1 MEKASSLPPTV
12 PGERLDSWKEIGGY
26 LKRDVRTVQR
36 WERTKGL
43 PVRRL
48 PGGDMARV
56 YALKSELDA
65 WWSSRGIHLATE
77 SPPLA
82 EPIPRRRSWVW
93 PSAIAAVALAAVLG
107 GVRLFP
113 RLAVPPPRVT
123 PFTSYVGDVSYPSFS
138 PDGRQVVFTWN
149 GEKQD
154 NYDLYVKLIGGGDP
168 LRLTR
173 NPAYDSWAAWS
184 PDGRQIAFGR
194 WFVGKPEAQ
203 ILVIP
208 ALGGAER
215 MIGTCLVPEIWA
227 VPAVTWSRDSRWLLT
242 GYPESVTRTALTR
255 MAIDTGERQRL
266 CTPPQGWWG
275 DDSPVLSPD
284 GSTLAFIRRR
294 GPQEGNVYLL
304 ALTPDY
310 QAAGE
315 PRQITHEDCCVSN
328 PLWTA
333 GGREILYLK
342 RDTDI
347 TAMYRVAPSAGAKP
361 RAVTTIGTLGAQF
374 SISPQGDKLIYV
386 SGAMDSDLWRVE
398 LPADSGH
405 SDGHDRVLTPVRV
418 LSSSRMDAMP
428 DFSSDGQRVAFC
440 SNRSGS
446 MEIWVADTD
455 GADTRQLTSFDG
467 PQALLPRWSPD
478 GTQIA
483 FHANSPGNRDI
494 YVISAE
500 GGKPRQMT
508 TSAINYAA
516 NWSHDGN
523 WLYFTSDRSGEFQC
537 WKMPSRGGPAVQL
550 TRQGGYA
557 GIESSDGKVLYYA
570 KAFVGGA
577 IWQVPVEGGEE
588 KPVHAD
594 VRSFRVPWNFAV
606 TAKGIYTAAT
616 GNALAGFRLQL
627 FHPASGTL
635 EVLGQIPKSIGRSM
649 TVSPDDRW
657 FLFQD
662 FPAGHGDVMLVEN
675 FR

>member
-1 MEKASSLPPTV
+1 
-12 PGERLDSWKEIGGY
+12 
-26 LKRDVRTVQR
+26 VRTVQR

-65 WWSSRGIHLATE
+65 WWSSRGIHLLPE
-77 SPPLA
+77 SELPPV
-82 EPIPRRRSWVW
+82 PRRKNRRKIWL
-93 PSAIAAVALAAVLG
+93 AAAAAVALGAVLA

-113 RLAVPPPRVT
+113 RLAVPALRIT
-123 PFTSYVGDVSYPSFS
+123 PFTSYVGEVAYPSFS

-154 NYDLYVKLIGGGDP
+154 NYDLYIKLIGGGDP

-184 PDGRQIAFGR
+184 PDGRQIAFSR

-215 MIGTCLVPEIWA
+215 LIGTGLVPEIWPIPVFA
-227 VPAVTWSRDSRWLLT
+227 WSRDSRWLLC

-255 MAIDTGERQRL
+255 IAVDTGERQRL
-266 CTPPQGWWG
+266 STPPQGWWG

-284 GSTLAFIRRR
+284 GSELAFIRRH

-304 ALTPDY
+304 ALTPDFL
-310 QAAGE
+310 AAGE

-347 TAMYRVAPSAGAKP
+347 TAMYRVAPSPGARP
-361 RAVTTIGTLGAQF
+361 RPVTTIGTLGAQF
-374 SISPQGDKLIYV
+374 SASPQADKLIYV

-398 LPADSGH
+398 LPAVAGP
-405 SDGHDRVLTPVRV
+405 SDGHDRVLAPTRV

-428 DFSSDGQRVAFC
+428 DFSPDGKRVAFC

-446 MEIWVADTD
+446 MEIWVADAD
-455 GADTRQLTSFDG
+455 GTNTRQVTSFDG

-483 FHANSPGNRDI
+483 FHANTPGDRDI

-516 NWSHDGN
+516 SWSHDGT
-523 WLYFTSDRSGEFQC
+523 WLYFTSDRTGEFQC

-550 TRQGGYA
+550 TRQGGYG
-557 GIESSDGKVLYYA
+557 GIESSDGKLLYYA
-570 KAFVGGA
+570 KTFASGV

-588 KPVHAD
+588 KPVHPA
-594 VRSFRVPWNFAV
+594 VRSFRVAWNFAV

-616 GNALAGFRLQL
+616 ENALAGFSLLL
-627 FHPASGTL
+627 FHPASGEI
-635 EVLGQIPKSIGRSM
+635 EVLGRIPKSLGRSLA
-649 TVSPDDRW
+649 VSPDDRW

-662 FPAGHGDVMLVEN
+662 FPAGHGDLMLVEN